1 MIALLVAALSAL
13 AYGVSDFVGGL
24 RARSAHFVWVALVA
38 QCVLA
43 VGVTGWAL
51 IWRPGTPTPSAIAWG
66 MLAAVG
72 HVCGTLMLM
81 RGLSSGAMHVAGPLS
96 AVVGAS
102 IPVLVG
108 VVGGE
113 RPSSLSWVG
122 IALALPA
129 VWLVAAGGAQAE
141 PDMAAGPG
149 VAAASGAD
157 AGDFGGRLHQRTHQ
171 ERGASASRV
180 VGGVPEGARDGVLAG
195 LGFSL
200 FYVAV
205 TRPDASAGGWPLIAL
220 ELTALVLLAGV
231 AAWLRPPGRL
241 RDAAS
246 SWPMGAL
253 AVAATALYFVAA
265 HLGMLALVV
274 VVVSLYPAVTV
285 LLAVLVL
292 HERPTWRQVAGLL
305 LAAGAVALIA
315 VGGV

>member
-1 MIALLVAALSAL
+1 MIALLVAACSAL

-24 RARSAHFVWVALVA
+24 RARSAHFVWVSLVS
-38 QCVLA
+38 QIILA

-51 IWRPGTPTPSAIAWG
+51 IWRPGTPTASAIAWG

-96 AVVGAS
+96 AVVGAA

-113 RPSSLSWVG
+113 RPSVLAWVG
-122 IALALPA
+122 IAAALPA
-129 VWLVAAGGAQAE
+129 VWLVAAGGASAE
-141 PDMAAGPG
+141 PDIAAGPG
-149 VAAASGAD
+149 VASASDANRGESVVRLEPPTHHKSSGPGA
-157 AGDFGGRLHQRTHQ
+157 
-171 ERGASASRV
+171 RGAALS
-180 VGGVPEGARDGVLAG
+180 EGARDGVLAG

-220 ELTALVLLAGV
+220 EVTALVLLAGV
-231 AAWLRPPGRL
+231 AAWRRPPGRL
-241 RDAAS
+241 RDAAAA
-246 SWPMGAL
+246 WPMGVL
-253 AVAATALYFVAA
+253 AVGATVLYFVAT

-274 VVVSLYPAVTV
+274 VVVSLYPAFTV

-305 LAAGAVALIA
+305 LAAGAVVLIA
-315 VGGV
+315 LGGS